1 MANRININTSIM
13 NIKINYISTEIE
25 LIEVLKQIE
34 WENEPLPNDF
44 VNVMD
49 SINAILE
56 GRGYEENSDYTYD
69 VRQQILDR
77 YEDRV
82 LNKQGLSFN

>member
-1 MANRININTSIM
+1 MVYK
-13 NIKINYISTEIE
+13 KINYISTEIE

-56 GRGYEENSDYTYD
+56 GRCYEENSDYTYD